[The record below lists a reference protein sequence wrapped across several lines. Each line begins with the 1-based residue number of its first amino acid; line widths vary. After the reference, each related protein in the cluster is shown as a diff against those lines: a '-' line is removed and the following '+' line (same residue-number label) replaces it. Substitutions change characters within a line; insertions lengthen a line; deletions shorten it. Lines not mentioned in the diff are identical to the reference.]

1 MLSNSSG
8 ADAAVVAEEG
18 GGLLISGKGGHSNLY
33 LLNRHLTAA
42 VAVVFFIIS
51 LCIICFHSGRGSVDC
66 CRIGFDEIFAVVLRA
81 AADTPENIQPGSRG
95 CVGVD
100 VDYLAALDILE

>member
-51 LCIICFHSGRGSVDC
+51 LCICFHSGRGSVDC